1 MKKGFIL
8 SMIFCLGSLVS
19 LNAFAMEFS
28 ADVVNK
34 ARGMVKSSKIYIKNN
49 KFRMED
55 KESGMINI
63 VRQDLNKSW
72 MIMPGQKTY
81 MEVKIDPSVL
91 PREKMKG
98 ELDRKLVGQET
109 IDGHPCKKYAIS
121 YSEGKSIL
129 KSYQWIAT
137 DINFPIKAA
146 ALDGS
151 WSMEYKNIRIGPQA
165 DNQFELPAGYQKMTM
180 PDMPGGGRGM
190 MPPRR

>member
-1 MKKGFIL
+1 MKKGFML
-8 SMIFCLGSLVS
+8 SMIFCLGLLFS

-34 ARGMVKSSKIYIKNN
+34 ARGMVKSSKIFIKNN

-72 MIMPGQKTY
+72 MIMTGQKTY

-98 ELDRKLVGQET
+98 ELDRKLIGQET
-109 IDGHPCKKYAIS
+109 IDGHPCKKYAVS
-121 YSEGKSIL
+121 YSEGKSIM

-151 WSMEYKNIRIGPQA
+151 WSMEYKNIKMGSQA
-165 DNQFELPAGYQKMTM
+165 DSQFEVPAGYQKMTM
-180 PDMPGGGRGM
+180 PAMPGGGRGM
-190 MPPRR
+190 MPGRR